1 MPSIARARSATRVA
15 AHGFTHRGYAAA
27 TSPARIAREPPM
39 RRPVIVLS
47 LLLALAV
54 GALSGYWLGVRSERA
69 REAGPG
75 VTHAA
80 TPHAG
85 VADSGT
91 SPSAGRAR
99 ASSDAPATAD
109 VLRDGAVAVDAPTA
123 APRVAGDLQ
132 PPSSAKS
139 ARGLA
144 TAGPRPLSAAGERR
158 IADVI
163 AGVRLH
169 NTDFDDRYTL
179 LEHDA
184 REAVSAD
191 AAEAQLAAF
200 LHEYGAGYNG
210 LELAPLRCSDTVCT
224 ITATALPGLGTDA
237 PHANAQA
244 LFARLMADPRFQAAF
259 SDPAMMVT
267 SRDGA
272 VVYVATF
279 LRTLPAG

>member
-1 MPSIARARSATRVA
+1 
-15 AHGFTHRGYAAA
+15 
-27 TSPARIAREPPM
+27 M
-39 RRPVIVLS
+39 RRPVIILS
-47 LLLALAV
+47 LLMALAV

-85 VADSGT
+85 VADS
-91 SPSAGRAR
+91 SNACPAR
-99 ASSDAPATAD
+99 ASSDAPSRAD
-109 VLRDGAVAVDAPTA
+109 VVRDGASATDAPAA

-132 PPSSAKS
+132 PLTSVAS
-139 ARGLA
+139 ARGLG
-144 TAGPRPLSAAGERR
+144 TAGPRPLSVAGERR
-158 IADVI
+158 IAEVI
-163 AGVRLH
+163 AEMRPH

-191 AAEAQLAAF
+191 AAEARLEAILQG
-200 LHEYGAGYNG
+200 HGAGYGG
-210 LELAPLRCSDTVCT
+210 LELAPARCSDTVCT
-224 ITATALPGLGTDA
+224 ITATALPGLGTDV
-237 PHANAQA
+237 PQANAQA

-267 SRDGA
+267 TRDGA

-279 LRTLPAG
+279 LRTRPAR